1 MIPFYI
7 LAQIVG
13 ALFATYS
20 FFIVRRSLKFFN
32 SDLSSKRILA
42 VNLASAFAVY
52 LCCINPRSFTFI
64 VVVQLVLCFAVMDVI
79 RFLVFAAE
87 KISGK
92 NLRVKVFQ
100 TVYGSCLLPVAVV
113 AVLSV
118 YGAINMTQI
127 YRTEYTVS
135 SPFIRD
141 SYKILFISD
150 LHYGTIQN
158 PRILEQHIEQFN
170 KEDLDLVIFG
180 GDLCDESTSFLS
192 MQNMFDTLGQIK
204 SRFGSYFVFGNHDR
218 QLYSSNPQYS
228 TADFE
233 KYAQDSGIR
242 ILKDSGAIVAEDLA
256 ILGRE
261 DLSTDY
267 FYKKSRKS
275 VTDFFPEEALCTK
288 FLLVADHQPK
298 KSAVRE
304 CLSYRC
310 GLQLSGHTHAGQIFP
325 FGQILKLFG
334 GYVYGKYT
342 EVDESS
348 KIDLIVSSG
357 FTGWGYPMRTEQHC
371 EYVIVNLVSEEI

>member
-52 LCCINPRSFTFI
+52 LCCINPRSSTFI

-100 TVYGSCLLPVAVV
+100 AVYGSCLLPVAVV

-150 LHYGTIQN
+150 LHYDTIQN

-218 QLYSSNPQYS
+218 QLYSSNPEYS

-275 VTDFFPEEALCTK
+275 VTDFLPEEALCTK

-348 KIDLIVSSG
+348 KIELIVSSG